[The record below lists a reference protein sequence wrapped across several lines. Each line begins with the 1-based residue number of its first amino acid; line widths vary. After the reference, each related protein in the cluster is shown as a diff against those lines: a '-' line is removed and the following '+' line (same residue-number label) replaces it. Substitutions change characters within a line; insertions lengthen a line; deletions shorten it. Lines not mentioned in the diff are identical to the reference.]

1 MKVFHIITS
10 FDIGGA
16 ERIAINIAGSPN
28 KEFEYHLIEIVRGHS
43 KFTEDILKELKHHR
57 IIYHKAPFAVSNK
70 IAIILFPF
78 WFLLLVLRQH
88 PQIIHTHTEVPDLSI
103 FIFYKLFGWIFP
115 KTKYVRTI
123 HNTVLWNNW
132 KATGAKVEQFFKK
145 KNANI
150 AISLSTQQC
159 YKKEYG
165 KEVPIVYN
173 GVEILN
179 QKTYKNIVKG
189 KINVL
194 FAGRLEFQKGIDEL
208 IEVIKNLEN
217 IDIYVFHVVGNG
229 SLQKKVQTQLIKFKN
244 VILYDKIYGLSHYM
258 GSFDYIFMPS
268 NFEGLALTSIE
279 ASFAKTPVIAND
291 CLGLNETLPH
301 NWPLLVKNNDVSQ
314 YLHLFKETIPNLNR
328 SKLGNITYNFARKNF
343 SLENMRNGYETFYR
357 Q

>member
-43 KFTEDILKELKHHR
+43 KFTEGILKELKHHR

-165 KEVPIVYN
+165 KN
-173 GVEILN
+173 
-179 QKTYKNIVKG
+179 YK
-189 KINVL
+189 
-194 FAGRLEFQKGIDEL
+194 
-208 IEVIKNLEN
+208 
-217 IDIYVFHVVGNG
+217 
-229 SLQKKVQTQLIKFKN
+229 
-244 VILYDKIYGLSHYM
+244 
-258 GSFDYIFMPS
+258 
-268 NFEGLALTSIE
+268 
-279 ASFAKTPVIAND
+279 
-291 CLGLNETLPH
+291 
-301 NWPLLVKNNDVSQ
+301 
-314 YLHLFKETIPNLNR
+314 
-328 SKLGNITYNFARKNF
+328 
-343 SLENMRNGYETFYR
+343 
-357 Q
+357 

>member
-1 MKVFHIITS
+1 M
-10 FDIGGA
+10 
-16 ERIAINIAGSPN
+16 
-28 KEFEYHLIEIVRGHS
+28 
-43 KFTEDILKELKHHR
+43 
-57 IIYHKAPFAVSNK
+57 
-70 IAIILFPF
+70 
-78 WFLLLVLRQH
+78 
-88 PQIIHTHTEVPDLSI
+88 
-103 FIFYKLFGWIFP
+103 
-115 KTKYVRTI
+115 
-123 HNTVLWNNW
+123 
-132 KATGAKVEQFFKK
+132 
-145 KNANI
+145 
-150 AISLSTQQC
+150 
-159 YKKEYG
+159 
-165 KEVPIVYN
+165 
-173 GVEILN
+173 
-179 QKTYKNIVKG
+179 
-189 KINVL
+189 
-194 FAGRLEFQKGIDEL
+194 
-208 IEVIKNLEN
+208 IKNLEN